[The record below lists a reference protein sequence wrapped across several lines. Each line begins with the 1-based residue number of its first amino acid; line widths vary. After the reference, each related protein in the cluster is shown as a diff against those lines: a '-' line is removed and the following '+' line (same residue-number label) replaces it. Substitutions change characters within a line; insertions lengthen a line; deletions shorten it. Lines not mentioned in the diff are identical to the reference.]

1 VQADNTLVAFDA
13 PGLDVAPRGWVSRF
27 GSLGRGG
34 PAR

>member
-1 VQADNTLVAFDA
+1 MESRGGIVAYDVPADVE
-13 PGLDVAPRGWVSRF
+13 PHGWVSRF